1 MRRSYIISLVAT
13 VVITAAAVIGAAAAG
28 WAPVLGL
35 DLQGGIAVTY
45 QASEVTDEAN
55 LDQAVAI
62 IRQRVDAL
70 GVAEPDITRQ
80 GETIVVELPGVDD
93 PQRALD
99 LIGQTAELRF
109 RPVVLG
115 PIDPNNAEARAGLES
130 ALVTVQGLIDDAA
143 GPTEPADATTTTVA
157 DDASTT
163 TVADDVTTTTVADD
177 VTTTT
182 VADTDVTTT
191 TVADTDAS
199 TTTVA
204 DDASTTTAPDTTTTT
219 VFDESTA
226 PTLDELITQP
236 EQDDPEKAVI
246 LPSSDGTEIYLL
258 GPSEAS
264 GVIVGDANA
273 TFTNEWFVS
282 VEFTDEGSAVW
293 DAIAQANLG
302 RQLGIVLDGAVESA
316 PTIQTTEFGGSARIT
331 GNFDQQRAEDLAL
344 VLRFGAL
351 PVELE
356 PQTVQQVSATLGED
370 ALQAGIIAGLIGLV
384 LVSVYMLL
392 NYRLLGVVAICS
404 LLVSTGMLWFLISW
418 LGETQ
423 GLALSLSGAVGI
435 ILSIGVAVDSNVVYY
450 ERIKE
455 EIRRGRAPR
464 SAAAG
469 SFDDAF
475 STIVKADVASL
486 IGAIILFTL
495 TIGAVRGFALYLAI
509 ATVIDMLVSY
519 VFMRPMVLWVVR
531 TYASQDPKRLGVT
544 LRPTEPPAA
553 AQAEVM
559 S

>member
-1 MRRSYIISLVAT
+1 
-13 VVITAAAVIGAAAAG
+13 
-28 WAPVLGL
+28 
-35 DLQGGIAVTY
+35 
-45 QASEVTDEAN
+45 
-55 LDQAVAI
+55 
-62 IRQRVDAL
+62 
-70 GVAEPDITRQ
+70 
-80 GETIVVELPGVDD
+80 
-93 PQRALD
+93 
-99 LIGQTAELRF
+99 
-109 RPVVLG
+109 
-115 PIDPNNAEARAGLES
+115 
-130 ALVTVQGLIDDAA
+130 
-143 GPTEPADATTTTVA
+143 
-157 DDASTT
+157 
-163 TVADDVTTTTVADD
+163 
-177 VTTTT
+177 
-182 VADTDVTTT
+182 
-191 TVADTDAS
+191 
-199 TTTVA
+199 
-204 DDASTTTAPDTTTTT
+204 

-331 GNFDQQRAEDLAL
+331 GDFDQQRAEDLAL

-435 ILSIGVAVDSNVVYY
+435 ILSIGVAVDSNV
-450 ERIKE
+450 
-455 EIRRGRAPR
+455 
-464 SAAAG
+464 G

>member
-163 TVADDVTTTTVADD
+163 T
-177 VTTTT
+177 
-182 VADTDVTTT
+182 
-191 TVADTDAS
+191 
-199 TTTVA
+199 
-204 DDASTTTAPDTTTTT
+204 APDTTTTT

-236 EQDDPEKAVI
+236 EQDDPEKVVI

-331 GNFDQQRAEDLAL
+331 GDFDQQRAEDLAL

-370 ALQAGIIAGLIGLV
+370 ALQAGIIAGLIGLA